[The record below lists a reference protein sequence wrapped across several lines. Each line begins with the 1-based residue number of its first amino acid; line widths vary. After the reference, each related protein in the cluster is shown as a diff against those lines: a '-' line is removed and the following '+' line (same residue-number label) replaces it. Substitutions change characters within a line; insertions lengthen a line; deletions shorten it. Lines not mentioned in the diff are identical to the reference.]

1 MRHLL
6 AIALSVATLAVA
18 DATGTW
24 TGTLT
29 KSEGDGGPAHLVLKQ
44 DGDKLTGSAG
54 PDVNEQHPILNGR
67 VENGVLTF
75 ELENGMKFALKQDG
89 DEITGEVTRE
99 RDGETQKAKLAVKR
113 AK

>member
-1 MRHLL
+1 MKHLL
-6 AIALSVATLAVA
+6 AIALSVATLVAA

-24 TGTLT
+24 TGSL
-29 KSEGDGGPAHLVLKQ
+29 KRSDGRSEAAHLVLKQ
-44 DGDKLTGSAG
+44 DGDKLTGTAG
-54 PDVNEQHPILNGR
+54 SDANDPHPILNGK
-67 VENGVLTF
+67 VENGAITF

-99 RDGETQKAKLAVKR
+99 REGETLKATLAVKR